1 MISVVIPAL
10 NERDAIIDTINR
22 INVALTG
29 AQLIPYEIIVVDDG
43 SSDGTGQL
51 AEQAGA
57 KVIRHHHNIGYGRSL
72 KDGILI
78 ASYDTIVISDADGS
92 YPLETIPKLVARFD
106 QGFDMVVGA
115 RTGPNYRESMLKS
128 PLRAVLKTIVEFT
141 ANREIPDINS
151 GLRIFRRQVA
161 VTYFDH
167 VSDLFSFTTSLTLAY
182 MMNSK
187 FVDYVDIDYKE
198 RIGRSKVRLFRDS
211 LRTLQYVLEACTYY
225 NPLKIFVL
233 LALMCCALA
242 VLSLVGAVILQ
253 VVSGFVL
260 GVGAILLSIL
270 VVAMGLL
277 AVLLKQIMNQRSLP
291 RDTLVHGKLYLRR

>member
-1 MISVVIPAL
+1 MISVIIPAL
-10 NERDAIIDTINR
+10 NERNGIVETIAR
-22 INVALTG
+22 AKAVLDGAELT
-29 AQLIPYEIIVVDDG
+29 PYEIIVVDDG
-43 SSDGTGQL
+43 SSDGTGAL

-57 KVIRHHHNIGYGRSL
+57 KVLRHAHNIGYGRSL
-72 KDGILI
+72 KDGIRA
-78 ASYDTIVISDADGS
+78 ASYDMIVISDADGS
-92 YPLETIPKLVARFD
+92 YPMEAIPALVARFNE
-106 QGFDMVVGA
+106 GFDMVVGA

-151 GLRIFRRQVA
+151 GLRVFKRQIA
-161 VTYFDH
+161 ISYFEH

-182 MMNSK
+182 MMNAK
-187 FVDYVDIDYKE
+187 FVDYIPIDYKE
-198 RIGRSKVRLFRDS
+198 RIGRSKVNLFRDS

-233 LALMCCALA
+233 LAMICMALA
-242 VLSLVGAVILQ
+242 VVSLVGGVIFQ

-277 AVLLKQIMNQRSLP
+277 AVLLKQIMNQRP
-291 RDTLVHGKLYLRR
+291 

>member
-10 NERDAIIDTINR
+10 NERDAIVETVNR
-22 INVALTG
+22 VNAALTE
-29 AQLIPYEIIVVDDG
+29 AQLTPFEIVVVDDG
-43 SSDGTGQL
+43 STDSTGEL

-57 KVIRHHHNIGYGRSL
+57 KVFRHAHNIGYGRSL
-72 KDGILI
+72 KNGIRT
-78 ASYDTIVISDADGS
+78 ATYDTIVISDADGS
-92 YPLETIPKLVARFD
+92 YPIEAMPGLIRRLS

-128 PLRAVLKTIVEFT
+128 PLRAVLKMIVEFT

-151 GLRIFRRQVA
+151 GMRAFRREVA
-161 VTYFDH
+161 MGYFDH
-167 VSDLFSFTTSLTLAY
+167 VSDRFSFTTSLTLAY
-182 MMNSK
+182 MMNAK
-187 FVDYVDIDYKE
+187 FVDYIAIDYKE

-211 LRTLQYVLEACTYY
+211 IRTLQYVLEACTYY

-233 LALMCCALA
+233 LAVMCLLLAL
-242 VLSLVGAVILQ
+242 VSLVGAVIFQ

-260 GVGAILLSIL
+260 GVGAMLLSIL

-277 AVLLKQIMNQRSLP
+277 AVLLKQIMQQQS
-291 RDTLVHGKLYLRR
+291 

>member
-10 NERDAIIDTINR
+10 NECNAVVETITR
-22 INVALTG
+22 INAALAG
-29 AQLIPYEIIVVDDG
+29 AQLTPYEIIVVDDG

-57 KVIRHHHNIGYGRSL
+57 KVITHPHNIGYGRSL
-72 KDGILI
+72 KDGILAATHDI
-78 ASYDTIVISDADGS
+78 IVITDADGS
-92 YPLETIPKLVARFD
+92 YPLEAIPLLVKRFN

-128 PLRAVLKTIVEFT
+128 PLRAVLKGIVEFT
-141 ANREIPDINS
+141 AARNIPDINS

-161 VTYFDH
+161 MTYFDH
-167 VSDLFSFTTSLTLAY
+167 VSDVFSFTTSLTLAY
-182 MMNSK
+182 MMNAK
-187 FVDYVDIDYKE
+187 FVDYVNIDYSE

-211 LRTLQYVLEACTYY
+211 MRTLQFVLEAATYY

-233 LALMCCALA
+233 LALMCLALA
-242 VLSLVGAVILQ
+242 ILSLAGGVIFQ

-260 GVGAILLSIL
+260 GVGAILLSIM

-277 AVLLKQIMNQRSLP
+277 AVLLKQIMDQRS
-291 RDTLVHGKLYLRR
+291 

>member
-10 NERDAIIDTINR
+10 NERNGIVDTIAR
-22 INVALTG
+22 AKAVLDG
-29 AQLIPYEIIVVDDG
+29 AQLTPYEIIVVDDG
-43 SSDGTGQL
+43 SNDGTGAL

-57 KVIRHHHNIGYGRSL
+57 KVLRHAHNIGYGRSL
-72 KDGILI
+72 KDGIRM
-78 ASYDTIVISDADGS
+78 ASFETIVISDADGS
-92 YPLETIPKLVARFD
+92 YPIESIPALIARLNE
-106 QGFDMVVGA
+106 GFDMVVGA

-128 PLRAVLKTIVEFT
+128 PLRAVLKVIVEFT

-151 GLRIFRRQVA
+151 GLRAFRRQVA
-161 VTYFDH
+161 ISFFDH

-182 MMNSK
+182 MMNAK
-187 FVDYVDIDYKE
+187 FVDYIPIDYAE
-198 RIGRSKVRLFRDS
+198 RIGRSKVNLFRDS

-233 LALMCCALA
+233 LAMMCMLLA
-242 VLSLVGAVILQ
+242 VISLVGGIILQ

-277 AVLLKQIMNQRSLP
+277 AVLLKQIMNQRP
-291 RDTLVHGKLYLRR
+291 

>member
-10 NERDAIIDTINR
+10 NECNAIVETIDR
-22 INVALTG
+22 IKVALND
-29 AQLIPYEIIVVDDG
+29 AQLTPYEIVVVDDG
-43 SSDGTGQL
+43 SSDGTGAL

-57 KVIRHHHNIGYGRSL
+57 KVLRHPHNIGYGRSL
-72 KDGILI
+72 KDGILA

-92 YPLETIPKLVARFD
+92 YPMEAIPKLIERFNL
-106 QGFDMVVGA
+106 GFDMVVGA

-128 PLRAVLKTIVEFT
+128 PLRAVLKAIVEFT

-151 GLRIFRRQVA
+151 GLRTFRRQVA
-161 VTYFDH
+161 ISYFDH

-182 MMNSK
+182 MMNAR
-187 FVDYVDIDYKE
+187 FVDYIEIDYKK

-211 LRTLQYVLEACTYY
+211 VRTLQYVLEACTYY

-233 LALMCCALA
+233 LALMCLALA
-242 VLSLVGAVILQ
+242 GVSLIGALILQ

-277 AVLLKQIMNQRSLP
+277 AVLLKQIMDQRS
-291 RDTLVHGKLYLRR
+291 

>member
-10 NERDAIIDTINR
+10 NERNGIVETIDR
-22 INVALTG
+22 ARAALDG
-29 AQLIPYEIIVVDDG
+29 AQLTPYEIIIVDDG
-43 SSDGTGQL
+43 SADGTGEL

-57 KVIRHHHNIGYGRSL
+57 KVLRHPHNIGYGRSL
-72 KDGILI
+72 KDGIRA

-92 YPLETIPKLVARFD
+92 YPMEAIPALVARFI

-151 GLRIFRRQVA
+151 GLRVFARQVA
-161 VTYFDH
+161 MNYFDH

-182 MMNSK
+182 MMNAK
-187 FVDYVDIDYKE
+187 FVDYIPIDYSE
-198 RIGRSKVRLFRDS
+198 RIGRSKVNLFRDS

-233 LALMCCALA
+233 LAMMCMALA
-242 VLSLVGAVILQ
+242 VVSLVGGVILQ

-270 VVAMGLL
+270 VIAMGLL
-277 AVLLKQIMNQRSLP
+277 AVLLKQIMNQR
-291 RDTLVHGKLYLRR
+291 T

>member
-57 KVIRHHHNIGYGRSL
+57 KVIRHPHNIGYGRSL

-78 ASYDTIVISDADGS
+78 ASHDTIVISDADGS
-92 YPLETIPKLVARFD
+92 YPLEAIPKLVGRFD

-198 RIGRSKVRLFRDS
+198 RIGRSKVRLFRNS

-277 AVLLKQIMNQRSLP
+277 AVLLKQIMNQRS
-291 RDTLVHGKLYLRR
+291 

>member
-1 MISVVIPAL
+1 MISVIIPAL
-10 NERDAIIDTINR
+10 NECNAIVDTIGR
-22 INVALTG
+22 IKAALTG
-29 AQLIPYEIIVVDDG
+29 AQLTPYEIVVVDDG
-43 SSDGTGQL
+43 SNDGTGRL
-51 AEQAGA
+51 AEEAGA
-57 KVIRHHHNIGYGRSL
+57 KVLRHPHNIGYGRSL
-72 KDGILI
+72 KDGIM
-78 ASYDTIVISDADGS
+78 AATYDTIVISDADGS
-92 YPLETIPKLVARFD
+92 YPLEAIPTLVERYN

-115 RTGPNYRESMLKS
+115 RTGASYRESGLKS

-151 GLRIFRRQVA
+151 GLRVFRKQVA
-161 VTYFDH
+161 VSYFDH
-167 VSDLFSFTTSLTLAY
+167 VSNLFSFTTSLTLAY

-187 FVDYVDIDYKE
+187 FVDYINIGYNE

-211 LRTLQYVLEACTYY
+211 VRTLQYVLEACTYY

-233 LALMCCALA
+233 LAVLCLALA
-242 VLSLVGAVILQ
+242 IISLAGGVIFQ

-277 AVLLKQIMNQRSLP
+277 AVLLKQIMDRRS
-291 RDTLVHGKLYLRR
+291 

>member
-1 MISVVIPAL
+1 MISVIIPAL
-10 NERDAIIDTINR
+10 NERNAIVETINR
-22 INVALTG
+22 VNAVLAG
-29 AQLIPYEIIVVDDG
+29 AQLTPFEIVVVDDG
-43 SSDGTGQL
+43 SSDDTGQL

-57 KVIRHHHNIGYGRSL
+57 RVLRHPHNIGYGRSL
-72 KDGILI
+72 KDGIL
-78 ASYDTIVISDADGS
+78 AATYDTIVISDADGS
-92 YPLETIPKLVARFD
+92 YPLEAIPSLVERFN

-128 PLRAVLKTIVEFT
+128 PLRAVLKMIVEFT

-151 GLRIFRRQVA
+151 GLRVFRKQVA
-161 VTYFDH
+161 AGYFDH
-167 VSDLFSFTTSLTLAY
+167 VSNLFSFTTSLTLAY

-187 FVDYVDIDYKE
+187 FVDYINIGYNE
-198 RIGRSKVRLFRDS
+198 RIGRSKVHLFRDS
-211 LRTLQYVLEACTYY
+211 LRTLQYVLEAATYY

-233 LALMCCALA
+233 LAFLCVALA
-242 VLSLVGAVILQ
+242 VLSLAGGVVFQ

-277 AVLLKQIMNQRSLP
+277 AVLLKQIM
-291 RDTLVHGKLYLRR
+291 DRRP

>member
-10 NERDAIIDTINR
+10 NERNGIVDTIAR
-22 INVALTG
+22 AKAVLDG
-29 AQLIPYEIIVVDDG
+29 AQLTPYEIIVVDDG
-43 SSDGTGQL
+43 SNDGTGAL

-57 KVIRHHHNIGYGRSL
+57 KVLRHAHNIGYGRSL
-72 KDGILI
+72 KDGIRM
-78 ASYDTIVISDADGS
+78 ASFETIVISDADGS
-92 YPLETIPKLVARFD
+92 YPIETIPALIARLNE
-106 QGFDMVVGA
+106 GFDMVVGA

-128 PLRAVLKTIVEFT
+128 PLRAVLKVIVEFT

-151 GLRIFRRQVA
+151 GLRAFRREVA
-161 VTYFDH
+161 ISFFDH

-182 MMNSK
+182 MMNAK
-187 FVDYVDIDYKE
+187 FVDYIPIDYAE
-198 RIGRSKVRLFRDS
+198 RIGRSKVNLFRDS

-233 LALMCCALA
+233 LAMMCMLLA
-242 VLSLVGAVILQ
+242 VISLVGGIILQ

-277 AVLLKQIMNQRSLP
+277 AVLLKQIMNQRP
-291 RDTLVHGKLYLRR
+291 